1 MHDTEQWIEQ
11 QNRLA
16 EERKLAR
23 LTREKD
29 FELGQNELKGS
40 SGSIVKK
47 SRLANLIEKA
57 EQAEQAP
64 ELSLE
69 GMTADEA
76 DMVRKTRLNE
86 PTKTRRRRSE

>member
-1 MHDTEQWIEQ
+1 M
-11 QNRLA
+11 
-16 EERKLAR
+16 
-23 LTREKD
+23 TREKD

-47 SRLANLIEKA
+47 SRLANLIEK
-57 EQAEQAP
+57 AEQAP

>member
-57 EQAEQAP
+57 EQAP

-76 DMVRKTRLNE
+76 DMVRKTCNTMYSRTN
-86 PTKTRRRRSE
+86 